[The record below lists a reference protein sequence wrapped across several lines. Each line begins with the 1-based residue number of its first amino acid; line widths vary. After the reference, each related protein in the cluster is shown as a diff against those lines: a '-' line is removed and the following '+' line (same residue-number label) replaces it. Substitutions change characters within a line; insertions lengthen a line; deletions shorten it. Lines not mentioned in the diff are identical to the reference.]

1 MPPSNHDACPSSL
14 SSTHSAPDKTKSSS
28 PALDAL
34 QAELDALLDYHLY
47 LSEPEVHKATHDLL
61 RGYSH
66 IVPTLCF
73 VEQQNKITSEIATVS
88 EERTRLQN
96 KSVEMVA
103 KAKACKEKVALLREK
118 LVACEKRDD
127 VGTEE
132 HVAVDGK
139 LDVVPGTNV
148 IAGQEKWLRLL

>member
-1 MPPSNHDACPSSL
+1 MPASNHDARPSSP
-14 SSTHSAPDKTKSSS
+14 SSTFSAPDKTKSSS
-28 PALDAL
+28 AVLDAL
-34 QAELDALLDYHLY
+34 QADLDALLDYHLY
-47 LSEPEVHKATHDLL
+47 LSDPQVHKATHDLL
-61 RGYSH
+61 REYQH
-66 IVPTLCF
+66 
-73 VEQQNKITSEIATVS
+73 QQNRITSEISTVS

-118 LVACEKRDD
+118 LVACEKRDG

-139 LDVVPGTNV
+139 LDVVLGTNV
-148 IAGQEKWLRLL
+148 TGGQEKWLRLL